1 MARAKRVKQLSFT
14 IPNKS
19 GLLSEITTAVAGT
32 KANINAICAYEQDKR
47 AYFLLITDSN
57 AKAKK
62 LLDKLKIKT
71 KEEDVI
77 VVEMPNRV
85 GELQKVSEKIAD
97 VGINIDY
104 MYGTTGTGRSSV
116 CVFKTSDNKKAISV
130 INK

>member
-1 MARAKRVKQLSFT
+1 MAKAKGVKQLSFT
-14 IPNKS
+14 MPNKT

-62 LLDKLKIKT
+62 PLDKLKIKA
-71 KEEDVI
+71 KEEDVV
-77 VVEMPNRV
+77 VVEMPNKI
-85 GELQKVSEKIAD
+85 GELQKVSEKISDA
-97 VGINIDY
+97 GININY

-116 CVFKTSDNKKAISV
+116 CVFKTSDNRKAIRA

>member
-1 MARAKRVKQLSFT
+1 MAKAKGVKQLSFT
-14 IPNKS
+14 MPNKT

-62 LLDKLKIKT
+62 PLDKLKIKA
-71 KEEDVI
+71 KEEDVV
-77 VVEMPNRV
+77 VVEMPNKI
-85 GELQKVSEKIAD
+85 GELQKVSEKISDA
-97 VGINIDY
+97 GININY
-104 MYGTTGTGRSSV
+104 LYGTTGTGRSSV
-116 CVFKTSDNKKAISV
+116 CVFKTSDNRKAIRA

>member
-1 MARAKRVKQLSFT
+1 MAKAKRVKQLSFT

-97 VGINIDY
+97 VGININY

>member
-1 MARAKRVKQLSFT
+1 MAKAKSVKQISFT
-14 IPNKS
+14 IPNKT

-47 AYFLLITDSN
+47 AYFLLITNSN
-57 AKAKK
+57 TKAKN
-62 LLDKLKIKT
+62 LLDKLKIKA
-71 KEEDVI
+71 KEEDVV
-77 VVEMPNRV
+77 VVEMPNKI
-85 GELQKVSEKIAD
+85 GELQKVSEKIAGAG
-97 VGINIDY
+97 VNINY

>member
-116 CVFKTSDNKKAISV
+116 CVFKTSDNSKAIRA

>member
-1 MARAKRVKQLSFT
+1 MAKAKRAKQLSFT
-14 IPNKS
+14 IPNKT

-32 KANINAICAYEQDKR
+32 KANISAICAYEQDKR

-62 LLDKLKIKT
+62 PLDKLKIKT
-71 KEEDVI
+71 KEEDVV
-77 VVEMPNRV
+77 VVEMPNKI

-97 VGINIDY
+97 AGINIDY

-116 CVFKTSDNKKAISV
+116 CVFKTSDNKKAVGV

>member
-71 KEEDVI
+71 KEEEV
-77 VVEMPNRV
+77 VLVEMPNNV
-85 GELQKVSEKIAD
+85 GKLQEVAEKIAGA
-97 VGINIDY
+97 GININY